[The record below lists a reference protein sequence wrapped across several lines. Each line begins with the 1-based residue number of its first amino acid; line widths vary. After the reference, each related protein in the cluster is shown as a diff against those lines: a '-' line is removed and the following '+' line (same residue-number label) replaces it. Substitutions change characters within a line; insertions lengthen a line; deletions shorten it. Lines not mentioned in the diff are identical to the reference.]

1 MAKLSIIEGIGG
13 LYEEKLNEAGVTS
26 IEKLLEECSS
36 KRGRTELAEKSG
48 IAEKLILKWANHADL
63 FRIKG
68 VGSEYAELLE
78 AAGVDTVPELAK
90 RKTNNLVA
98 KMAEVNQAMKLVR
111 RVPTTRQAG
120 DWIDQAGYDDVLEVM
135 LRYRLQMTE
144 QKPCRRFINT
154 LSHAMANGE
163 SLTSMRKQYLKA
175 FCTVP
180 AVVKRQ
186 QHDAD
191 MATRRAKTQPDA
203 STKKWQSIQTAIYEV
218 IR

>member
-68 VGSEYAELLE
+68 VGSEYAELLD

-90 RKTNNLVA
+90 RKTDNLVA
-98 KMAEVNQAMKLVR
+98 KMAEVNEAKKLVR
-111 RVPTTRQAG
+111 RVPTTRQVE
-120 DWIDQAGYDDVLEVM
+120 DWIGQAGKLPRV
-135 LRYRLQMTE
+135 
-144 QKPCRRFINT
+144 I
-154 LSHAMANGE
+154 
-163 SLTSMRKQYLKA
+163 QY
-175 FCTVP
+175 
-180 AVVKRQ
+180 
-186 QHDAD
+186 
-191 MATRRAKTQPDA
+191 
-203 STKKWQSIQTAIYEV
+203 
-218 IR
+218 